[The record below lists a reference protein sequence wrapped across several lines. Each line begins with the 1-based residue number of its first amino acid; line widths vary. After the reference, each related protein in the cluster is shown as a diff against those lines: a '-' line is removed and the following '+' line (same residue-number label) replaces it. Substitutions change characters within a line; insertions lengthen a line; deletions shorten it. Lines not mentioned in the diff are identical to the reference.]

1 MSNVIQ
7 VIQPAGQLDTLTGNA
22 GGTVGPTGGNINL
35 IGINGTVV
43 TGDPFSSTLYI
54 DGDAG
59 GIAAVDSGDNI
70 TVNTVANVATV
81 NLNKSILQPVTNAAG
96 TEGLYSLGG
105 DRFLHNYGTDNTFLG
120 SLAGN
125 LTLVGASNNVAIG
138 GSAGS
143 ALEDGFNNVFLG
155 FESGS
160 SNTDGETNIFL
171 GLQSGLL
178 NTVGNE
184 NLAIGTL
191 ALSGS
196 AVSNK
201 NLVIGNSSGIN
212 YLTTEANNVLISS
225 EGVTGDA
232 NVLRIGT
239 DGTGDYEVDSSYV
252 AGIYARTVDA
262 MTQQV
267 VIIDSTG
274 KLGSIV
280 GGGGDITDVNSG
292 DNITVNT
299 VGTVATV
306 NLNKSIAQ
314 PVTNAAGTEG
324 LYSLGGNRFLHNYG
338 IENTF
343 LGQSAGNL
351 TLAPGAFSNVAI
363 GTAAGSAISGSSKN
377 TLVGAGSG
385 QLLENGIENSLYG
398 FMAGNALVN
407 SNANCFF
414 GSRVAPIAEPAYNNT
429 FIGSYSA
436 NLFESGDSNV
446 AVGRSSLGNALYSE
460 FCIII
465 GDSAGSGYVNA
476 ESNNILIGNAGV
488 AAENSVI
495 RIGTQ
500 GTGDGEQDTTYIA
513 GIYGSSVGATNGVA
527 LVDSVGKLGSSNG
540 TDGQVLIG
548 GGTAPVWSNIT
559 STDGSVTVTNGVN
572 TIDLSVDGS
581 VIGGCHVFTGVG
593 INGQTAPTYY
603 DCAISVLTNPGD
615 APLVVFTNPVVSPT
629 VFHANVFWAW
639 SSATTTTTG
648 SLAFQYSGGSS
659 GASSFVQ
666 YNLPPI
672 GGSSGYVSL
681 TNANSIQFTATQG
694 ASGVATNY
702 VGSIQ
707 IVQF

>member
-59 GIAAVDSGDNI
+59 GISDVNSGDNI
-70 TVNTVANVATV
+70 TVNTVATVATV
-81 NLNKSILQPVTNAAG
+81 NLNKSISQPVTNAAG

-105 DRFLHNYGTDNTFLG
+105 DRFLHNYGADNTFLG

-125 LTLVGASNNVAIG
+125 LTLVGATNNVAIG

-184 NLAIGTL
+184 NLAIGAL

-239 DGTGDYEVDSSYV
+239 DGTGDYEVDSAYV

-314 PVTNAAGTEG
+314 PITNAAGTEG
-324 LYSLGGNRFLHNYG
+324 LYSLGGDRFLHNYG
-338 IENTF
+338 NNTF
-343 LGQSAGNL
+343 LGTNAGNL
-351 TLAPGAFSNVAI
+351 SLSAAFNNIAI
-363 GTAAGSAISGSSKN
+363 GQESGLSLTTGLNNVFVGWTAGTDTQDAGNNVFIGNSSGKFNISGSNNIAIGPESMIN
-377 TLVGAGSG
+377 N
-385 QLLENGIENSLYG
+385 EI
-398 FMAGNALVN
+398 GN
-407 SNANCFF
+407 
-414 GSRVAPIAEPAYNNT
+414 YN
-429 FIGSYSA
+429 
-436 NLFESGDSNV
+436 
-446 AVGRSSLGNALYSE
+446 
-460 FCIII
+460 III
-465 GDSAGSGYVNA
+465 GAQSGISYVDD
-476 ESNNILIGNAGV
+476 ESSNILISCAG
-488 AAENSVI
+488 EYFDNNII

>member
-59 GIAAVDSGDNI
+59 GISAVDSGDNI
-70 TVNTVANVATV
+70 TVNTVATVATV
-81 NLNKSILQPVTNAAG
+81 NLNKSISQPVTNAAG

-160 SNTDGETNIFL
+160 SNTDGETNIFV

-184 NLAIGTL
+184 NLAIGAL

-201 NLVIGNSSGIN
+201 NLVIGNSSGVN

-306 NLNKSIAQ
+306 NLKASILQ
-314 PVTNAAGTEG
+314 PFTSVDGSQGIYA
-324 LYSLGGNRFLHNYG
+324 LGSTDYITDRFMHCAND
-338 IENTF
+338 ETNTF
-343 LGQSAGNL
+343 LGYRSGNMTL
-351 TLAPGAFSNVAI
+351 TGYGNTFIGHESGENL
-363 GTAAGSAISGSSKN
+363 GTA
-377 TLVGAGSG
+377 V
-385 QLLENGIENSLYG
+385 
-398 FMAGNALVN
+398 F
-407 SNANCFF
+407 
-414 GSRVAPIAEPAYNNT
+414 NT
-429 FIGSYSA
+429 FIGSNSG
-436 NLFESGDSNV
+436 ESISNGSSNF
-446 AVGRSSLGNALYSE
+446 AGGYESLADAFAASYNTCVGFQSGGSIVDGRYNIFIGYKSGYDCDDEELSN
-460 FCIII
+460 III
-465 GDSAGSGYVNA
+465 GNRGVSGEDNT
-476 ESNNILIGNAGV
+476 
-488 AAENSVI
+488 I

-500 GTGDGEQDTTYIA
+500 GTGDEQQDNTYIA

-540 TDGQVLIG
+540 
-548 GGTAPVWSNIT
+548 
-559 STDGSVTVTNGVN
+559 
-572 TIDLSVDGS
+572 
-581 VIGGCHVFTGVG
+581 
-593 INGQTAPTYY
+593 
-603 DCAISVLTNPGD
+603 
-615 APLVVFTNPVVSPT
+615 
-629 VFHANVFWAW
+629 
-639 SSATTTTTG
+639 
-648 SLAFQYSGGSS
+648 
-659 GASSFVQ
+659 
-666 YNLPPI
+666 
-672 GGSSGYVSL
+672 
-681 TNANSIQFTATQG
+681 
-694 ASGVATNY
+694 
-702 VGSIQ
+702 
-707 IVQF
+707 

>member
-59 GIAAVDSGDNI
+59 GISDVNSGDNI
-70 TVNTVANVATV
+70 TVNTVATVATV
-81 NLNKSILQPVTNAAG
+81 NLNKSISQPVTNAAG

-105 DRFLHNYGTDNTFLG
+105 DRFLHNYGADNTFLG

-125 LTLVGASNNVAIG
+125 LTLVGATNNVAIG

-184 NLAIGTL
+184 NLAIGAL

-239 DGTGDYEVDSSYV
+239 DGTGDYEVDSAYV

-280 GGGGDITDVNSG
+280 GGGGGTITAVDSG

-314 PVTNAAGTEG
+314 PITNAAGTEG
-324 LYSLGGNRFLHNYG
+324 LYSLGGDRFLHNYG
-338 IENTF
+338 NNTF
-343 LGQSAGNL
+343 LGTNAGNL
-351 TLAPGAFSNVAI
+351 SLSAAFNNIAI
-363 GTAAGSAISGSSKN
+363 GQESGLSLTTGLNNVFVGWTAGTDTQDAGNNVFIGNSSGKFNISGSNNIAIGPESMIN
-377 TLVGAGSG
+377 N
-385 QLLENGIENSLYG
+385 EI
-398 FMAGNALVN
+398 GN
-407 SNANCFF
+407 
-414 GSRVAPIAEPAYNNT
+414 YN
-429 FIGSYSA
+429 
-436 NLFESGDSNV
+436 
-446 AVGRSSLGNALYSE
+446 
-460 FCIII
+460 III
-465 GDSAGSGYVNA
+465 GAQSGISYVDD
-476 ESNNILIGNAGV
+476 ESSNILISCAG
-488 AAENSVI
+488 EYFDNNII